1 MSDNARKRSGELNM
15 ATLFIPIK
23 CHDITESQQFIEVPV
38 SEFPDNPADL
48 IAILQAEKAP
58 LPVWLDCAVR
68 IISFQSVNTIIFV

>member
-1 MSDNARKRSGELNM
+1 M

-68 IISFQSVNTIIFV
+68 IIHSVNTIVFVSTNTFR